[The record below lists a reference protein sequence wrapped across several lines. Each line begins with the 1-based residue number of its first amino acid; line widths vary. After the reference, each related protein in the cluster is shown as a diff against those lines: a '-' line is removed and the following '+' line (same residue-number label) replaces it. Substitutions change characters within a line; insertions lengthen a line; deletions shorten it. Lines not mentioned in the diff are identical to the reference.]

1 MNSHTPRD
9 RNLGETVKVSLTRA
23 QLRRLARLGVHL
35 SPLPGED
42 RSEPRSPDPDEGNQR
57 AQLERDLAFRTAER
71 DTLTRR
77 LESVLKQ
84 AECDV
89 DRVEHLERELED
101 RERRVAGLHSR
112 LVHWQHRDRRARLA
126 SVDHAPAPRQWAEPL
141 EPGGGAM
148 RPLPRRLFAEVRATL
163 EQVAEDPRPWLSPA
177 RLTSGGRQRWIAL
190 LAVLAVAAPV
200 AGLGTLTGESTR
212 SGEVHAAEVTPTEPL
227 PSMDPAGGIST
238 AGESSA
244 GDVARSP
251 EASPSMEHAE
261 EPGGH
266 EDRIIVATPEAN
278 TAPPTGA
285 PATTDHSPSDS
296 VPRET
301 VTVSAPIA
309 PLHEAD
315 PGPIS
320 FGPPVLPSWVADELV
335 EQAAWTYLDSIP
347 ESPGIQDFAVPDV
360 FAPASALQ
368 RARLDGSLRSEL
380 GALLGGTGWSLNLPP
395 TGSGEPRALL
405 AFPIVSAD
413 GLVGPV
419 GLWLWAGAEDDSGAR
434 VRAVGEVSRTWSRL
448 EPTDLP
454 AVVPPAELLCSFVA
468 AVSRLG
474 GGETT
479 LGGFPPLHRFT
490 TEGESDGAL
499 LVVYIPQGA
508 HSMET
513 LAELGRIA
521 LEVHELD
528 TGRVAFH
535 RLVQRDDDRG
545 WVEERSCVLSIRDR

>member
-1 MNSHTPRD
+1 MNSPTPRA

-35 SPLPGED
+35 SPLPSEGQPED
-42 RSEPRSPDPDEGNQR
+42 RSPAPDEGNQR
-57 AQLERDLAFRTAER
+57 AQLERELAIRTAER

-77 LESVLKQ
+77 LENVLKQ

-89 DRVEHLERELED
+89 ERVEHLERELED

-112 LVHWQHRDRRARLA
+112 IVHWQHRDRRARLA
-126 SVDHAPAPRQWAEPL
+126 PMVHAPGARQRAEPL

-163 EQVAEDPRPWLSPA
+163 EHVAEDPRPWLSPA

-212 SGEVHAAEVTPTEPL
+212 SGEVRAA
-227 PSMDPAGGIST
+227 
-238 AGESSA
+238 
-244 GDVARSP
+244 
-251 EASPSMEHAE
+251 EASPLGTLPSVDPAPELSNGTESSPAAGAPPAE
-261 EPGGH
+261 STPSVERVEQPERH
-266 EDRIIVATPEAN
+266 EERSVVATADDFE
-278 TAPPTGA
+278 APPEETL
-285 PATTDHSPSDS
+285 ATTDLSPVVSIAQES
-296 VPRET
+296 
-301 VTVSAPIA
+301 VTVSR
-309 PLHEAD
+309 PLATEQEAD
-315 PGPIS
+315 FGPVS
-320 FGPPVLPSWVADELV
+320 FGPPALPSWLGSQLME
-335 EQAAWTYLDSIP
+335 EAAWTYLHSTP
-347 ESPGIQDFAVPDV
+347 EAPGIHDFAVPDV

-380 GALLGGTGWSLNLPP
+380 GALLGSAGWSLNLPP
-395 TGSGEPRALL
+395 AGSGEPRALL

-419 GLWLWAGAEDDSGAR
+419 GLWLWVGAGDDPGAR

-454 AVVPPAELLCSFVA
+454 AVVPPAELLASFVA

-474 GGETT
+474 SAETII
-479 LGGFPPLHRFT
+479 GGFPPLHRFT

-499 LVVYIPQGA
+499 LVVYVPRGP
-508 HSMET
+508 HSMER